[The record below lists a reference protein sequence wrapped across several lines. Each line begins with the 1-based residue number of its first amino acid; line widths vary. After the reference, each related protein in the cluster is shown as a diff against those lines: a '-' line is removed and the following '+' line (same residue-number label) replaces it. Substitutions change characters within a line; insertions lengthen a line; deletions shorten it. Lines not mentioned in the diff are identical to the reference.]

1 MKKLFALVNPF
12 VVLLARSFA
21 HSFGQPSS
29 GRAVLYWSS
38 QWPTLSDSSEFCA

>member
-21 HSFGQPSS
+21 HRLVSHQVVVLSLLVV
-29 GRAVLYWSS
+29 AVADLIGF
-38 QWPTLSDSSEFCA
+38 SEFCA

>member
-21 HSFGQPSS
+21 HRLVSHQVVVLSF
-29 GRAVLYWSS
+29 YWSS